1 MVGVTFSSPIQS
13 MPGEADAVDIRCY
26 VLCYVKGNLDIL
38 GRDVL
43 LQMGNVIWLAEII
56 SRLY

>member
-1 MVGVTFSSPIQS
+1 MTFSSPIQS

-26 VLCYVKGNLDIL
+26 VLCYVEGNLDIL